1 MYTWSVPIDNFVLV
15 LQIGLHCFLRNKW
28 LPAYQTSQN
37 IQSLGH
43 SLTPTLCIFV
53 QDMYDGKCQKSWTS
67 AFFDVLEG
75 PDSDQ
80 LYVQHMATANGA
92 KAKVRNCKL
101 GSWTNWFCHW
111 APVVIWTSA
120 ALECLGQ
127 DLRKRVMALSA
138 SPISRDIV
146 VAYFNSSWFSS
157 SSLYALMLLISCR
170 ACASVR
176 SNPSHKQSKLFLSLR
191 SECLFS
197 LLKVYQIDKAQS
209 NFFALFSKKTLC
221 TKDSIFQFLAQYAA
235 DTFPSHICLTEEHSI
250 LNHICYLWELDKVL
264 AISVIRVFL
273 LFGGALAH
281 YFLYSEYV
289 VYCPL

>member
-1 MYTWSVPIDNFVLV
+1 MDELIL
-15 LQIGLHCFLRNKW
+15 
-28 LPAYQTSQN
+28 
-37 IQSLGH
+37 SLGAG
-43 SLTPTLCIFV
+43 S
-53 QDMYDGKCQKSWTS
+53 DMDICCTGMS
-67 AFFDVLEG
+67 
-75 PDSDQ
+75 
-80 LYVQHMATANGA
+80 GA
-92 KAKVRNCKL
+92 RPN
-101 GSWTNWFCHW
+101 
-111 APVVIWTSA
+111 
-120 ALECLGQ
+120 
-127 DLRKRVMALSA
+127 LRKRVLALSA

-250 LNHICYLWELDKVL
+250 LNHICYL
-264 AISVIRVFL
+264 
-273 LFGGALAH
+273 
-281 YFLYSEYV
+281 
-289 VYCPL
+289 